1 MDALTLFGIVAVSA
15 MMLFYAVEDRSPHF
29 VLAFAVSC
37 LLASAYGFL
46 EGAWPFGVVELVWS
60 GVALNRW
67 RRRLKPARPGQV
79 H

>member
-1 MDALTLFGIVAVSA
+1 MDSLTVFGVFAVSA

-29 VLAFAVSC
+29 VIAFAASC

-46 EGAWPFGVVELVWS
+46 QGAWPFGVVELVWS

-67 RRRLKPARPGQV
+67 RRRLKRG
-79 H
+79 

>member
-1 MDALTLFGIVAVSA
+1 MDPLTAFGLFAVSA

-46 EGAWPFGVVELVWS
+46 QGAWPFGVVELVWS

-67 RRRLKPARPGQV
+67 RRRLEAA
-79 H
+79 